1 MREYRSELSHDASG
15 IASRHAVTI
24 GTATLVLSILVAG
37 CDDNSNKKADE
48 NPATPATSS
57 SATNAASPSAKPTG
71 QPIPAAPPAP
81 NGANNPSVDPMA
93 TMFGTMATEAKN
105 RPNVHPSADDAFA
118 ALDKAGVGVKE
129 PKQSVGKT
137 YKAAYCSHGLTPSKD
152 LSVLLCEYPDA
163 AAAAAGLAE
172 SKKLFVGLVTRET
185 MANKTLLLVT
195 IFQDEKH
202 PASTT
207 AAQQKVVSTF
217 KAL

>member
-37 CDDNSNKKADE
+37 CDNNKKAAE
-48 NPATPATSS
+48 NAATPATSS
-57 SATNAASPSAKPTG
+57 SATNATSPSPVASG
-71 QPIPAAPPAP
+71 QAIPAAPPAP